1 LTRETDE
8 EIVRK
13 ILETNEHE
21 LFGEL
26 YERYKTKVYHKCIS
40 FAKDQDAAKDLL
52 HDVFLKTFTSLS
64 KFSGRSSFS
73 TWLYSIT
80 YNYCVDYARSKT
92 KMRTEDIDERVDIS
106 DNDDAKNERELM
118 SMKAEQLSQVLKQIN
133 PKDKA
138 ILLMKF
144 QDGASIK
151 EIKEMLGISES
162 AVKMRIKRAKANA
175 LNKYLELFEEDVI

>member
-1 LTRETDE
+1 M
-8 EIVRK
+8 
-13 ILETNEHE
+13 ETNEHE

-26 YERYKTKVYHKCIS
+26 YERYKTKVFHKCIS

-52 HDVFLKTFTSLS
+52 HDVFLKTFTSLN

-80 YNYCVDYARSKT
+80 YNYCVDYARSKS
-92 KMRTEDIDERVDIS
+92 KMRTEDIEERVDIS
-106 DNDDAKNERELM
+106 DKDDEKNERELM
-118 SMKAEQLSQVLKQIN
+118 SMQAERLGHVLNKIN
-133 PKDKA
+133 PKEKA

-144 QDGASIK
+144 QDGFSIK
-151 EIKEMLGISES
+151 EIMDIMDLSES

-175 LNKYLELFEEDVI
+175 LSTYQTLFVEDIV